1 MIISKNS
8 NSSSRY
14 DTCLHKTTGVHEMKY
29 RVCDPVYPSH
39 EFEDDNNLEEFLEF
53 ILKSCPTD
61 SGKAD
66 FDQDRFHKKIS
77 IDKVTFNPPATVV
90 FWSDGSKTVVKD
102 EDMKNAIDPSVKF
115 NSDELVYGVKAS
127 KDEKVVEKRV
137 NYTRWKEDGLLN
149 AIMKKMVPNYID
161 ILDKYC
167 Q

>member
-29 RVCDPVYPSH
+29 RVCDPVCPSD
-39 EFEDDNNLEEFLEF
+39 EFEESELQNLLNFILNSYPDKCHSEEFD
-53 ILKSCPTD
+53 K
-61 SGKAD
+61 
-66 FDQDRFHKKIS
+66 KKIS
-77 IDKVTFNPPATVV
+77 IDRVTFNPPATVV

-127 KDEKVVEKRV
+127 ENEDIVGKRV